1 MSELQENLREL
12 IKESELTIYALATK
26 SGIERSYLSK
36 ILSGKRKM
44 SFDNFISIVDA
55 VCENEESRAKLIDS
69 YISEMFSRERFET
82 YFNHLTND
90 ITKQAP
96 KVRTTVTEIPDGL
109 TCINSQLEIL
119 SFANYLLSDKNE
131 TTRIYTNFPVTSLLS
146 VACERENCDY
156 RCIVNPA
163 LNEKTVSIFDLIR
176 LNLIC
181 CTSYIDDGSSAR
193 SKNTLFPYVIITD
206 NYVLFSAKDL
216 KSGYC
221 VKNSELAD
229 LYAKEFSGLCK
240 RMKVNSQ
247 IHDDILNVKEPIS
260 KYLFKRQTHRIV
272 NNSLSVVPF
281 MTRNDWEE
289 LARPDLPDRGYLI
302 NTTYE
307 YYHEFFDSI
316 ETHIFLA
323 PLSGLINFCETGI
336 VSEMPP
342 EYSTPLSVKTR
353 IALLERIIEYI
364 KYHPEKYK
372 LNFFKTTTIDAS
384 EPVFSIESAFDPKAD
399 CKTTL
404 ITMSADK
411 TKKTYFMGNY
421 IFLSTDKD
429 AVTEYNT
436 FFDLLRVSDKV
447 MTRDETLAAIE
458 DRLLRLKYNDK
469 NINTAIGN

>member
-1 MSELQENLREL
+1 MSEFQENLREL
-12 IKESELTIYALATK
+12 IKESELTIYALAAKT
-26 SGIERSYLSK
+26 GIERSYLSK

-44 SFDNFISIVDA
+44 SFDNFISVVDA
-55 VCENEESRAKLIDS
+55 VCKNEESRARLINS
-69 YISEMFSRERFET
+69 YISETFSKERFET
-82 YFNHLTND
+82 YFNYLTND
-90 ITKQAP
+90 MTKPAP
-96 KVRTTVTEIPDGL
+96 KAKKLIGEIPDGF
-109 TCINSQLEIL
+109 TSIDSQLEL
-119 SFANYLLSDKNE
+119 FDFAKFLLSDNE
-131 TTRIYTNFPVTSLLS
+131 TERIYTNFPVAVILS

-163 LNEKTVSIFDLIR
+163 LNERTVSIFELIQ

-181 CTSYIDDGSSAR
+181 CTSYIDESTA
-193 SKNTLFPYVIITD
+193 SKAKSELFPYVIITD
-206 NYVLFSAKDL
+206 NFVLFSAKNL
-216 KSGYC
+216 KSGYLI
-221 VKNSELAD
+221 KNSELAD
-229 LYAKEFSGLCK
+229 LYAKEFSEVCK

-272 NNSLSVVPF
+272 NNNLSVVPF

-289 LARPDLPDRGYLI
+289 LARLDLPDRGYLI

-307 YYHEFFDSI
+307 YYREFFDSI
-316 ETHIFLA
+316 DTHIFLA
-323 PLSGLINFCETGI
+323 PLSGLTDFCETGI

-353 IALLERIIEYI
+353 IALLERIIEHI

-372 LNFFKTTTIDAS
+372 LNFFKTSTIDS
-384 EPVFSIESAFDPKAD
+384 SKPVFSIESAFDPKAD

-421 IFLSTDKD
+421 LFLSTDKE

-469 NINTAIGN
+469 NINTAIDN